1 LIRVRCRPRAR
12 ACSQVGD
19 WVSARKELEHVNA
32 AWIIMP
38 VQNFVAAL
46 VGPWLDANYRLPM
59 QFWFAFAFVAW
70 LLLFVVTFLKAV
82 VQKPDDDRNRPL
94 LAIWVAAP
102 AVAAVAYLECFR
114 PAYRLYVAIDGAA
127 GPRVGQVFDDFIF
140 VNLVWISVSL
150 TLVLLVGLYR
160 PFFGRIKFDMAYWAA
175 GFPACALAFAVMF
188 YLALFPGG
196 LSQGIAVAG
205 LAFASALNAM
215 LLLQT
220 LAAVLRF
227 RVFVPD
233 YKWGP
238 LSFMRLTHEAF
249 RGALPKLVGAAKALV
264 AAGPSADSS
273 LAEELTE
280 AWRLMALC
288 HEEHARHEDLAI
300 FKTYNDFFP
309 GVAGPWNQEHED
321 HHKVMQQIEDA
332 VQMAASGRASPSLV
346 TMLEDYAAEMEK
358 HLRGEEDHL
367 VGMPRKWLPL
377 ELHKQVMR
385 KCWDMTPAPVWAE
398 YIPWALN
405 SLPMLQQRVR
415 FLKTF
420 LWAMPERAQH
430 IGLMVACG
438 VDDVQW
444 RRISD
449 ELPEIIPRGA
459 RGWERYY

>member
-1 LIRVRCRPRAR
+1 
-12 ACSQVGD
+12 
-19 WVSARKELEHVNA
+19 
-32 AWIIMP
+32 
-38 VQNFVAAL
+38 
-46 VGPWLDANYRLPM
+46 
-59 QFWFAFAFVAW
+59 
-70 LLLFVVTFLKAV
+70 
-82 VQKPDDDRNRPL
+82 
-94 LAIWVAAP
+94 
-102 AVAAVAYLECFR
+102 
-114 PAYRLYVAIDGAA
+114 
-127 GPRVGQVFDDFIF
+127 
-140 VNLVWISVSL
+140 
-150 TLVLLVGLYR
+150 
-160 PFFGRIKFDMAYWAA
+160 MAYWAA

-321 HHKVMQQIEDA
+321 HHKVWGHTHTHA
-332 VQMAASGRASPSLV
+332 CGRCS
-346 TMLEDYAAEMEK
+346 
-358 HLRGEEDHL
+358 HL
-367 VGMPRKWLPL
+367 VWLVGEGVAGPWNQ
-377 ELHKQVMR
+377 EHEHHHKGC
-385 KCWDMTPAPVWAE
+385 K
-398 YIPWALN
+398 
-405 SLPMLQQRVR
+405 
-415 FLKTF
+415 
-420 LWAMPERAQH
+420 
-430 IGLMVACG
+430 
-438 VDDVQW
+438 
-444 RRISD
+444 
-449 ELPEIIPRGA
+449 GA
-459 RGWERYY
+459 RVQGEGPQGACSADGEGQQVHGDVPQMGRGSRFTVTFAIAKPA